1 MCKLMIESLG
11 PLHWHMEAYLSL
23 FLISFMAGMV
33 SLGSDTGT
41 FTRMCLHTHT
51 HKHTHTHTHTHSRK
65 HKQGFSKLSRQFSE

>member
-1 MCKLMIESLG
+1 MCEFMIESLG

-33 SLGSDTGT
+33 SLGSDTCT
-41 FTRMCLHTHT
+41 FTHMCLHI
-51 HKHTHTHTHTHSRK
+51 HTHTHTHTGRK